1 MVQSPPWPAASSLA
15 KTATPTVQKF
25 QQSSPDPNSLI
36 KMLASTARPLLSSV
50 ARTAGCRHAS
60 TIAPKYS
67 QALYNAALAK
77 SPATLTKVQTE
88 LGAIASS
95 LKSNA
100 QLGAFVE
107 NPLLSAK
114 ERSSGLEALFAAA
127 TGAGPKSGAKAAE
140 PVSEVTRNLFVV
152 LSENGRLAEAPAVIE
167 GFNEL
172 VAKYKGELEIVVTS
186 AAPLPKEA
194 LTKLESTLKQSE
206 SAKQAKVLKVTNKVC

>member
-1 MVQSPPWPAASSLA
+1 M
-15 KTATPTVQKF
+15 
-25 QQSSPDPNSLI
+25 
-36 KMLASTARPLLSSV
+36 
-50 ARTAGCRHAS
+50 
-60 TIAPKYS
+60 
-67 QALYNAALAK
+67 
-77 SPATLTKVQTE
+77 
-88 LGAIASS
+88 
-95 LKSNA
+95 
-100 QLGAFVE
+100 
-107 NPLLSAK
+107 SAK